1 MVFSEEIIWWISVVD
16 IPAMGALF
24 WLIWRTRREAESA
37 IQTMRENAETRTAQM
52 REGLSAFKLEV
63 ARNYAARAD
72 MKELEERLVSHLLRI
87 ESKLEITALKT
98 ESLQGISQRV
108 GIKRASRTVPSQDH
122 HGF

>member
-37 IQTMRENAETRTAQM
+37 IQIMRENAETRTAQM